1 VDFRLYARILWRFR
15 AIVAVGLVLAVAA
28 AVLSVVR
35 VGPGGVDYR
44 QSELWASTARLGV
57 TQQGFPWGRLFA
69 QPPTGADGSGSSA
82 ASESDQI
89 PIANPDRFNALAILY
104 AELASSDQVRAIML
118 RDGPVRGQILATPLR
133 DADSG
138 VLLPLI
144 DLTGISDSPEG
155 AVALTSRGVD
165 ALQSYLE
172 TEQASNDVPASDRV
186 VLQEVTR
193 PIEAHV
199 FKPRSKTMAA
209 VVFLAVALAT
219 VALVFVLENLRPR
232 FRNADESAPAPVSSA
247 ARRRTA

>member
-1 VDFRLYARILWRFR
+1 VDFRLYGRILWRFR
-15 AIVAVGLVLAVAA
+15 VIVAVGLLLAIVAA
-28 AVLSVVR
+28 ALSIVR
-35 VGPGGVDYR
+35 IGPDGVGYR
-44 QSELWASTARLGV
+44 QSALWASTARLGV

-69 QPPTGADGSGSSA
+69 QPPVAGDGSVP
-82 ASESDQI
+82 SERDQI

-104 AELASSDQVRAIML
+104 AELATSDQVRALML
-118 RDGPVRGQILATPLR
+118 REGPVRGQIVATPLR

-144 DLTGISDSPEG
+144 DLTGISDSPER

-172 TEQASNDVPASDRV
+172 TEQSTNDVPASDRV

-193 PIEAHV
+193 PMQPHV

-209 VVFLAVALAT
+209 VVFLAVAFAT
-219 VALVFVLENLRPR
+219 IALVFVLENLRPR
-232 FRNADESAPAPVSSA
+232 FRALDESEAAAVPRA

>member
-1 VDFRLYARILWRFR
+1 VDFRLYGRILWRFR
-15 AIVAVGLVLAVAA
+15 AIVAAGLVLAIVAA
-28 AVLSVVR
+28 ALSIVHI
-35 VGPGGVDYR
+35 GPEGVSYR
-44 QSELWASTARLGV
+44 QSALWASTARLGV

-69 QPPTGADGSGSSA
+69 QPPTAQDGSVPSKT
-82 ASESDQI
+82 SESDQI

-104 AELASSDQVRAIML
+104 AELATSDQVRALML
-118 RDGPVRGQILATPLR
+118 RQGPVRGQIVATPLR

-144 DLTGISDSPEG
+144 DLTGISDSPER

-172 TEQASNDVPASDRV
+172 TEQSTNDVPASDRV

-193 PIEAHV
+193 PMQAHV

-209 VVFLAVALAT
+209 VVFLAVAFAT
-219 VALVFVLENLRPR
+219 IALVFVLENLRPR
-232 FRNADESAPAPVSSA
+232 FRTVDESEAAAVPRA

>member
-1 VDFRLYARILWRFR
+1 MDFRLYASILWRFR
-15 AIVAVGLVLAVAA
+15 LIVAAGLVLAIVAA
-28 AVLSVVR
+28 ALSVVR
-35 VGPGGVDYR
+35 IGPGGVGYR

-69 QPPTGADGSGSSA
+69 QPPTSADGSVSGG
-82 ASESDQI
+82 ASGRDQI

-104 AELASSDQVRAIML
+104 AELATSDPVRALML
-118 RDGPVRGQILATPLR
+118 GDGPVRGQIVATPLR

-155 AVALTSRGVD
+155 SVALTSRGVD
-165 ALQSYLE
+165 ALQRYLE
-172 TEQASNDVPASDRV
+172 TEQSSNEVPSSDRV
-186 VLQEVTR
+186 VLQELTR
-193 PIEAHV
+193 PMHAQV
-199 FKPRSKTMAA
+199 FRPRSKTMAA
-209 VVFLAVALAT
+209 VVFLAVAFAT

-232 FRNADESAPAPVSSA
+232 FRNVDESAQTPVSSA